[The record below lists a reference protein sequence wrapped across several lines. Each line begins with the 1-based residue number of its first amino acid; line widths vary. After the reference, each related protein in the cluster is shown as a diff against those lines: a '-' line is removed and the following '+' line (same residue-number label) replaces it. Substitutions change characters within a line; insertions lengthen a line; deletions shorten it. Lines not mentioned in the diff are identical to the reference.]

1 MSTYTDPR
9 WDTRRTRDERVD
21 ARQDMRWARQ
31 QARAQHR
38 ARRPIVTLEAEANR
52 LGIEERRR

>member
-1 MSTYTDPR
+1 MSTYTGPR

-31 QARAQHR
+31 RARAQHR
-38 ARRPIVTLEAEANR
+38 ARRPLVTLEAEAKR
-52 LGIEERRR
+52 LGIGRGER